1 MIIFVVRSICQ
12 PKLRLNFIE
21 VNDMLK
27 DKNGKDI
34 VLEDYEASVGVK
46 VQVNRTGQKLWVC
59 IDGVAVLRVK
69 SPLIAVTKS

>member
-1 MIIFVVRSICQ
+1 
-12 PKLRLNFIE
+12 
-21 VNDMLK
+21 MLK